1 MSDLA
6 ADIGDGYTDVTQNDD
21 DGSTVSVIQCPECGL
36 VLKAA
41 GFKRH
46 FGAAH
51 GNLTLD
57 PEWKEQA
64 YRVSAFELAQIG
76 NPNTQR
82 KASKRAKKLPRAS
95 SGLPYL
101 GVPKYDDLFPA
112 AQQNSNGQGP
122 FPRQRQQSLLC
133 KGFPRKQKG
142 ADAYFLLIQ
151 RGSDRQEMWVPIGR
165 DGWPWDGPGS
175 LPTDHVPSGFLKPV
189 KGWKPPDPSP
199 MKASPPV
206 PEGGFSPV

>member
-1 MSDLA
+1 MPVYNSRETIHAPRPPHVGPLRGGIMRVPSPALGSVPNNGRMSS
-6 ADIGDGYTDVTQNDD
+6 DGGEDESEDCLIIPSDSEERIIPN
-21 DGSTVSVIQCPECGL
+21 
-36 VLKAA
+36 
-41 GFKRH
+41 KRR
-46 FGAAH
+46 
-51 GNLTLD
+51 LL
-57 PEWKEQA
+57 
-64 YRVSAFELAQIG
+64 S
-76 NPNTQR
+76 
-82 KASKRAKKLPRAS
+82 LPPP
-95 SGLPYL
+95 LP
-101 GVPKYDDLFPA
+101 PPPPPRPA
-112 AQQNSNGQGP
+112 ASHYFSRPYCHEGEVTYQGETA
-122 FPRQRQQSLLC
+122 LC

-175 LPTDHVPSGFLKPV
+175 LPTDHVPNGFLKPV